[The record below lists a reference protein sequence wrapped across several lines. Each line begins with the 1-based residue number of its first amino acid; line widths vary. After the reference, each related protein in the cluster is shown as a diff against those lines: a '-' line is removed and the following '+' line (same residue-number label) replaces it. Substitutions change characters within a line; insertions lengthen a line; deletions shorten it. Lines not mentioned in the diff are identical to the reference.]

1 MIPDFSHSHV
11 LPPFMGDGPAA
22 SSLEQKFLQAS
33 LAQAQ
38 VLLADASEDD
48 DPIGQHQ
55 FRQLVHELEGKLAV
69 MPQAIAKK
77 SPESADFV
85 AYFGP

>member
-1 MIPDFSHSHV
+1 M
-11 LPPFMGDGPAA
+11 LLQ
-22 SSLEQKFLQAS
+22 LEQKFLQAN

-55 FRQLVHELEGKLAV
+55 FGQLVHQLQDKLAAMQIGRAHV
-69 MPQAIAKK
+69 
-77 SPESADFV
+77 
-85 AYFGP
+85 